1 MTTSPQVDILKQNAD
16 VHKIIDELFSK
27 YANNT
32 FMLSKIHTY
41 ICEQLPNQLEI
52 VLKTQEQRITRI
64 EELNSEQKIFIED
77 FITKNQ
83 YFYVPAT
90 ELFFHYDGKHYRIY
104 REDDI
109 LHHILTQIT
118 KDKQLMVWKQRTKV
132 NIMKRIKENN
142 LLKTVP
148 ESYTIQNVISTLYP
162 TVFATKTE
170 AKYFLTILGDNIL
183 KKNTHLN
190 HFINNNAKPFIREL
204 NNMCQGF
211 LGTNLYQTFKHKYR
225 DHNYQ
230 HSRILTINNIIH
242 NEAIWSPMVNTW
254 ALDILCVACHYSM
267 RFNCSDSFLL
277 NTNDESICNSVFYL
291 NKREPLDIVNIFIS
305 DYLHKI
311 QSPGND
317 NAVSA
322 RTPELETM
330 RGTSIATNTSQ
341 YNSVGVRGLSGDD
354 ISSQDKVAIPISGSS
369 PGERTY
375 EFCMETNNDI
385 SSNDDSTYQI
395 TWKNIQYLW
404 KHFLESKNLPSI
416 IIQQTLKTMFIQR
429 FNEQYK
435 TETDSFIGVFSKH
448 MPAIQRFVSF
458 WEETITIQDDD
469 IENDFEIDE
478 LSALFKIWCETH
490 NEPALSFNNETL
502 LNLITHF
509 YPHVEI
515 EHDKYIYKIQSSL
528 WDKQSDIQMIMD
540 SLHENEDKIS
550 IYDAY
555 RFYCANCAG
564 AKKSLIVSKSYF
576 EKYVYAR
583 CPDYIA

>member
-1 MTTSPQVDILKQNAD
+1 MDTILSVNIPSQENATEESRMRTTLYRV
-16 VHKIIDELFSK
+16 IDELLDK
-27 YANNT
+27 YKTNT
-32 FMLSKIHTY
+32 YILDKIHTY
-41 ICEQLPNQLEI
+41 ISQQLPNQLEI
-52 VLKTQEQRITRI
+52 ALKTQEQRITRI
-64 EELNSEQKIFIED
+64 EELNAEQKVFIDD
-77 FITKNQ
+77 FITKYQ

-183 KKNTHLN
+183 KKNTHLI
-190 HFINNNAKPFIREL
+190 HFINQNAKPFIREL
-204 NNMCQGF
+204 NHMCQGF

-225 DHNYQ
+225 EHNYQ

-267 RFNCSDSFLL
+267 RFNCSDAFLL
-277 NTNDESICNSVFYL
+277 NTHDESICNSVFYL
-291 NKREPLDIVNIFIS
+291 NKREPADIVNVFIS
-305 DYLHKI
+305 DYLHR
-311 QSPGND
+311 PTADDENTTD
-317 NAVSA
+317 NGIL
-322 RTPELETM
+322 T
-330 RGTSIATNTSQ
+330 GHDNT
-341 YNSVGVRGLSGDD
+341 
-354 ISSQDKVAIPISGSS
+354 
-369 PGERTY
+369 
-375 EFCMETNNDI
+375 C
-385 SSNDDSTYQI
+385 QI

-416 IIQQTLKTMFIQR
+416 IVQQTLKPIFIQKLSEHY
-429 FNEQYK
+429 NPD
-435 TETDSFIGVFSKH
+435 TDSFTGIFNKYV
-448 MPAIQRFVSF
+448 PAIQRFISF
-458 WEETITIQDDD
+458 WEETITVQEDD

-478 LSALFKIWCETH
+478 LSILFKIWCETH
-490 NEPALSFNNETL
+490 NEPALSFNHETL

-509 YPHVEI
+509 YPNIDI
-515 EHDKYIYKIQSSL
+515 EQDKYIYKIQCSL

-550 IYDAY
+550 IYAAY
-555 RFYCANCAG
+555 RFYCENCPG
-564 AKKSLIVSKSYF
+564 AKKSLIASKSYF